1 MCRGRVA
8 VRLLALLMAGL
19 ATVALSAGCV
29 GLHGPAAPA
38 SAFADRILPPLNLLP
53 LMPSAREA
61 EDAWP
66 TGSSHLPRPGGPVPA
81 AQAAVLATR
90 DGPLTLPDA
99 LAIAE
104 QSNPR
109 LLQMRARVDIARA
122 GRTVAFADFLPEAK
136 TYLRHVQGVPASQT
150 FALPTIPTLVGNVAT
165 GEPSDSFW
173 TAELHLQMTVFQF
186 GRQVARYGQAVAATE
201 IAELQ
206 YQRALQTVGYDVTVA
221 YLTVLRERAMRRIA
235 EEAVVRAEAVLK
247 DARNFKKRGDA
258 IRNDVLR
265 AEVLVSEA
273 RLNLVR
279 ARTAEG
285 VGVAALNQV
294 MGTPVTAPLVVA
306 DPPPPV
312 EPDLSLAVAL
322 QTAVDNRQE
331 FAVALEAVRSAQL
344 GTEVAR
350 ADFLPRVV
358 VGADAIQQKASGQS
372 AVGLFEG
379 GIGIELELFE
389 GGRRL
394 GRLRSAQAEVA
405 LAIAQGQEICDRI
418 AFEVDAA
425 YLGLNDARQ
434 RMGLARTDLEQAT
447 ENLRVVRRQFDKGDA
462 TPTDVVDA
470 ELAMVR
476 GQENEA
482 NALYGYQTAVAR
494 LAYAMGV
501 APDALN
507 RGGTC
512 PPAEVAA
519 GRETP

>member
-1 MCRGRVA
+1 MCSGRAA
-8 VRLLALLMAGL
+8 VRLLALLAGL
-19 ATVALSAGCV
+19 ATVALSAGCI
-29 GLHGPAAPA
+29 GLHRPAEPVT
-38 SAFADRILPPLNLLP
+38 AFADRILPPPQLLP
-53 LMPSAREA
+53 VVPSALSP
-61 EDAWP
+61 EDP
-66 TGSSHLPRPGGPVPA
+66 GPSESSHPPRPGGAFPA
-81 AQAAVLATR
+81 AQAAVLAVP
-90 DGPLTLPDA
+90 DGPLTLPAA

-109 LLQMRARVDIARA
+109 LWQMRARVEMARA

-136 TYLRHVQGVPASQT
+136 TYLRHVQGVPASQA
-150 FALPTIPTLVGNVAT
+150 FALPTIPTLVGNIAT

-206 YQRALQTVGYDVTVA
+206 YQRARQTVAYDVTVA
-221 YLTVLRERAMRRIA
+221 YLAVLRERAMRRIA
-235 EEAVVRAEAVLK
+235 EEAVTRAEAVLK

-273 RLNLVR
+273 RLNLVK

-285 VGVAALNQV
+285 VAAAALNQV
-294 MGTPVTAPLVVA
+294 MGTPVTAPVVLA
-306 DPPPPV
+306 DAPPSV
-312 EPDLSLAVAL
+312 EPDLPLTAAL
-322 QTAVDNRQE
+322 QTAVGNRQE
-331 FAVALEAVRSAQL
+331 FAVALQAVRSAQL

-358 VGADAIQQKASGQS
+358 VGADAIGQKAAGQS
-372 AVGLFEG
+372 GVGLFEG
-379 GIGIELELFE
+379 GVGIELELFE

-425 YLGLNDARQ
+425 YLGLDDARQ
-434 RMGLARTDLEQAT
+434 RMALARTDLEQAT
-447 ENLRVVRRQFDKGDA
+447 ENLRVVRRQFDRGDA

-476 GQENEA
+476 GQENQA

-501 APDALN
+501 SPDALN
-507 RGGTC
+507 HGPC
-512 PPAEVAA
+512 PPAEAAA
-519 GRETP
+519 GRATP